1 MTPKKGVL
9 FLQKSKKQTFMQGAM
24 ILVAGT
30 LMAKII
36 SAFFKIPLQH
46 LIGNTCMGIFNSA
59 YQYYTVMFVV
69 ATAGVPV
76 ALSKLISESNALGRG
91 REVRRIAR
99 LAAVVFV
106 AFGALCSLGLFFAA
120 GWIADASN
128 NPMALLAIRA
138 VAPAVFFVSIIAVV
152 RGYFQGMSNM
162 TPTALSQIVE
172 AAGKVALGLLLAAY
186 ASSAGFDQ
194 PATAACAILGVTIG
208 EALAALTML
217 GYAAR
222 ARKRPAAMLSDH
234 CRPYG
239 ELFRVLLLTVI
250 PVTLTSSVTSL
261 TTLVDTAMLVS
272 RLQEVGYDLTAANAL
287 YGVYTGQAFTMFN
300 FPQTLITALATAVL
314 PALAAAYV
322 QQNFTLAAKNMG
334 SAMRIAMLIALPACV
349 GYFVLSHPIIDLLF
363 ADETNP
369 DVSPLLGGDLL
380 RILALAIPSV
390 ALVGL
395 SNAILQAIGQMRVP
409 IFTMLLGGLCKIALN
424 YFLVGNPEINI
435 YGAPVGTFA
444 CYTLIAVLNLLWVR
458 RFIRL
463 PSIGKLFVRPFA
475 ACIGMAAAALIVY
488 RLLAGFLGSVAVLAA
503 ICVAAAVYAV
513 LLVALNAL
521 EREDILL
528 LPGGRRLVKLLRM
541 EQKENA

>member
-1 MTPKKGVL
+1 
-9 FLQKSKKQTFMQGAM
+9 MQGAM

-76 ALSKLISESNALGRG
+76 ALSKLISEANALGRG

-99 LAAVVFV
+99 LAAFVFI
-106 AFGALCSLGLFFAA
+106 AFGTLCSVGLFLAA
-120 GWIADASN
+120 GWISQASN

-172 AAGKVALGLLLAAY
+172 AAGKVVLGLVFAAY

-217 GYAAR
+217 GYAANSR
-222 ARKRPAAMLSDH
+222 RKASHALLNEH
-234 CRPYG
+234 CRSYG

-250 PVTLTSSVTSL
+250 PITLTSSVTSL
-261 TTLVDTAMLVS
+261 TTLVDTAMLVG
-272 RLQEVGYDLTAANAL
+272 RLQEVGYTLTEANAL

-314 PALAAAYV
+314 PALAGAYV
-322 QQNFTLAAKNMG
+322 QQNHTLAAKNMG

-349 GYFVLSHPIIDLLF
+349 GYIVLSHPIIDLLF
-363 ADETNP
+363 ADETNAAIDP
-369 DVSPLLGGDLL
+369 NLGGSLL

-395 SNAILQAIGQMRVP
+395 TNAILQAIGQMRVP
-409 IFTMLLGGLCKIALN
+409 VVTMLLGGVCKIGLN

-463 PSIGKLFVRPFA
+463 PAIGKLFVRPFA
-475 ACIGMAAAALIVY
+475 ACIGMGAAAAIVY
-488 RLLAGFLGSVAVLAA
+488 RVLSGMLGNVAVLVA

-513 LLVALNAL
+513 LLVALQAL

-528 LPGGRRLVKLLRM
+528 LPGGRKLVKLLRM
-541 EQKENA
+541 E

>member
-1 MTPKKGVL
+1 
-9 FLQKSKKQTFMQGAM
+9 M

-99 LAAVVFV
+99 LAALVFIS
-106 AFGALCSLGLFFAA
+106 FGALCSVGLFLAA
-120 GWIADASN
+120 GWISQASN

-138 VAPAVFFVSIIAVV
+138 VAPAVFFVSVIAVV

-172 AAGKVALGLLLAAY
+172 AAGKVVLGLLFAAY
-186 ASSAGFDQ
+186 ASYAGFDQ

-222 ARKRPAAMLSDH
+222 SRRHPAALLNDR
-234 CRPYG
+234 CRSYG
-239 ELFRVLLLTVI
+239 ELLRVLLLTVVPI
-250 PVTLTSSVTSL
+250 TLTSSVTSL
-261 TTLVDTAMLVS
+261 TTLVDTAMLVG
-272 RLQEVGYDLTAANAL
+272 RLQEVGYTLPEANAL

-314 PALAAAYV
+314 PALAGAYV
-322 QQNFTLAAKNMG
+322 QQNHTLAAKNMG

-369 DVSPLLGGDLL
+369 AINPALGGDLL

-395 SNAILQAIGQMRVP
+395 TNAILQAIGQMRVP
-409 IFTMLLGGLCKIALN
+409 VLTMLLGGVCKIGLN
-424 YFLVGNPEINI
+424 YFLVGNPEVNI

-444 CYTLIAVLNLLWVR
+444 CYTLIATLNLLWVR

-463 PSIGKLFVRPFA
+463 PGLSKLFVRPFL
-475 ACIGMAAAALIVY
+475 ACIGMGAAAAIVY
-488 RLLAGFLGSVAVLAA
+488 RVLAGFFGDAAVLIA

-521 EREDILL
+521 EREDMLM
-528 LPGGRRLVKLLRM
+528 LPGGRKLVKLLRM
-541 EQKENA
+541 E